1 VNVPLPTDHD
11 AAAEQGFPLATLV
24 GRTGVP
30 ASTIH
35 HYRRAGLL
43 PEPGRNGGNRLVY
56 DDRHVKAVRA
66 IRLLRDQQGLPLDQ
80 IGRALPEFLAA
91 HGDALGGDGWA
102 EVAGEPAVGATVNAS
117 RRLVDAAIELFQTR
131 GYAEVTVSDIAERAG
146 VAKGS
151 VYRHFRSKEAVF
163 AAAIEAM
170 VGDVATRFA
179 DAITALG
186 GAEGAGRHRDEVAAV
201 FSELMEPAMP
211 VLLELGLR
219 AAQGQAASLD
229 LALWMLRT
237 LIDATGRPL
246 AGSAGSTV
254 EAGIWVLEAAFSA
267 TLRSALSPD

>member
-1 VNVPLPTDHD
+1 VPPRTDDD
-11 AAAEQGFPLATLV
+11 AAGGTGFPLATLV
-24 GRTGVP
+24 ERTGVP

-35 HYRRAGLL
+35 HYRRLGLL
-43 PEPGRNGGNRLVY
+43 PEPGLDRGKRLVY
-56 DDRHVKAVRA
+56 DDRHVRAVRA
-66 IRLLRDQQGLPLDQ
+66 IRLLREQQALPLEE
-80 IGRALPEFLAA
+80 IRRRLPGVLEA
-91 HGDALGGDGWA
+91 HGDALGAQQWS
-102 EVAGEPAVGATVNAS
+102 EVGGERSAGGAATS
-117 RRLVDAAIELFQTR
+117 RRLVEAAIDLFQSR
-131 GYAEVTVSDIAERAG
+131 GYADVTVSDIAERAG

-170 VGDVATRFA
+170 VGDVASRFA
-179 DAITALG
+179 QAVAALG
-186 GAEGAGRHRDEVAAV
+186 GPEGAGRDRDKVAGV

-211 VLLELGLR
+211 ILLELGLR

-246 AGSAGSTV
+246 AGSAGSAV

-267 TLRSALSPD
+267 TLRSALSPE